1 MRIPLRHFLHQ
12 QQTVSRFNQAV
23 SQSIGR
29 HDGFHRRVEFF
40 CYFPQRIPWLDKRL
54 KAHNEGKG
62 AKYTRGRRPVSLAYY
77 EIFETKEEAMQRE
90 AAIKRL
96 SRKDKLDLVAAF
108 TSDASYATN

>member
-40 CYFPQRIPWLDKRL
+40 CYFPQRIPWLDNVT
-54 KAHNEGKG
+54 HN
-62 AKYTRGRRPVSLAYY
+62 
-77 EIFETKEEAMQRE
+77 
-90 AAIKRL
+90 
-96 SRKDKLDLVAAF
+96 SRHLLQF
-108 TSDASYATN
+108 F